1 MNFNTI
7 ESVILERRMETH
19 AKGIAN
25 FMNQN
30 TTELSDDDSSFNK
43 SPLSQYRSKTVIS
56 KLFLSTFLSR
66 ERFYL
71 KEIENIF
78 VGRSISYDHTFQV
91 VANIGYTRQDNVWIT
106 QYNSLFLHC

>member
-1 MNFNTI
+1 
-7 ESVILERRMETH
+7 METH

-43 SPLSQYRSKTVIS
+43 SPLSQYPSKTVIS